1 MRSSLRWHRS
11 PGRDD
16 AVTTLADSS
25 LATLFDRV
33 ASSDPAPGAGPS
45 AGWTCALA
53 AALVQMVSAVALRKD
68 PPELAVAVQRRD
80 RAAEPRARALVHRDV
95 AAYTEVLSVL
105 RRRDEPRHG
114 RRLRGALSEA
124 ANRPLAIAEVAAEV
138 TRLAADAGSEARG
151 AVRGEVMTAAVLAE
165 AVVRAGGIPL
175 IELNL
180 AGAGG
185 DPRRIRVHELA
196 EGARAD
202 LDRALKA

>member
-1 MRSSLRWHRS
+1 M
-11 PGRDD
+11 
-16 AVTTLADSS
+16 LADSS
-25 LATLFDRV
+25 LATLVDRV
-33 ASSDPAPGAGPS
+33 ASSEPDPGLGPL

-53 AALVQMVSAVALRKD
+53 AALVEMVSAVALRKD

-80 RAAEPRARALVHRDV
+80 RAAELRARALELVHRDV

-151 AVRGEVMTAAVLAE
+151 AVRGEAMTAAVLAE
-165 AVVRAGGIPL
+165 AVVRAGIPL

-185 DPRRIRVHELA
+185 DPRRIRIHELA

-202 LDRALKA
+202 LDRALKT